1 MKKIASVELLRFIS
15 AMMVVIWH
23 YQQFYSPYNIFLS
36 TEILAANR
44 NEQPFYIFLSLFY
57 NYGNRGVDFFFII
70 SGFVFGYVYLVENKS
85 VKFNFFFSN
94 RFARLYPLHFLTLI
108 IVLILQFYSYEK
120 FNTYLI
126 HFSNDSYHFFLNLFF
141 ISGWGFEK
149 GASFNGPIWSVSLEI
164 IIYFLFFFLI
174 ISFKKNRILKSILLL
189 IIFITIRKISA
200 DNFLQII
207 NMKIINCG
215 MLFFEGVLIFYLFN
229 KLKNIKLMFSI
240 GSILFIISIIGNFKI
255 YIFLPSILIIFLSF
269 ENYIK
274 ENLSSFF
281 SFLGNLTYGTYLW
294 HVPLQISLI
303 IFIKNSGISFSIIN
317 TKIFF
322 LIYLSILITL
332 SVLSYHFFEKKM
344 RYWLRTKLN
353 SKN

>member
-15 AMMVVIWH
+15 SMMVVIWH

-36 TEILAANR
+36 TEILPSNR
-44 NEQPFYIFLSLFY
+44 NLQPFYSFLSLFY
-57 NYGNRGVDFFFII
+57 DYGYRGVDFFFII

-85 VKFNFFFSN
+85 VKFNFFFRN
-94 RFARLYPLHFLTLI
+94 RFARLYPLHFVTLI
-108 IVLILQFYSYEK
+108 IVLILQFYNNEK

-126 HFSNDSYHFFLNLFF
+126 HFSNDIYHFLLNLFF

-149 GASFNGPIWSVSLEI
+149 GTSFNGPIWSVSLEI

-174 ISFKKNRILKSILLL
+174 ISFKEKRILKSILLVV
-189 IIFITIRKISA
+189 IFFTLRKMSA

-207 NMKIINCG
+207 NVRIINCG
-215 MLFFEGVLIFYLFN
+215 MLFFEGVLVYYLFN
-229 KLKNIKLMFSI
+229 KLKNTKLVFSI
-240 GSILFIISIIGNFKI
+240 GIILFIVSIIGNFKI

-269 ENYIK
+269 EDLIK
-274 ENLSSFF
+274 ENVSYFF
-281 SFLGNLTYGTYLW
+281 NFLGNLTYGTYLW
-294 HVPLQISLI
+294 HVPLQILLI
-303 IFIKNSGISFSIIN
+303 ILIKNSGISFSIIY

-322 LIYLSILITL
+322 LIYFSILITL
-332 SVLSYHFFEKKM
+332 SIISYHFFEKKM
-344 RYWLRTKLN
+344 RYWLRTKFN